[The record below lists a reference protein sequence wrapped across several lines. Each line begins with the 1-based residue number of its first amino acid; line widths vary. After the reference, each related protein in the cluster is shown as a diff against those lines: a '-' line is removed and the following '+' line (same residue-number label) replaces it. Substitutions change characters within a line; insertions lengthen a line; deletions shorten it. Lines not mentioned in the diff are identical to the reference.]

1 MQVHQAAAP
10 WLSYAI
16 PFAVIAVGMALR
28 WRRMRRVRKL
38 KIEMLWILPAVYA
51 AIVALVFFESP
62 PGVSGWAFSLAA
74 LAAGAAIGWY
84 RGQMMRITVDPET
97 HELSQQASPA
107 AFFLLIGLIFV
118 RSIAR
123 QEMGSGYGPHADHH
137 ATMLA
142 TDIVMAFALG
152 LIATTRIEMAF
163 RARRLLAAARLA

>member
-1 MQVHQAAAP
+1 MQVHQAATP

-38 KIEMLWILPAVYA
+38 TIETLWILPAVYA
-51 AIVALVFFESP
+51 AIVALVFFGSP

-74 LAAGAAIGWY
+74 LAAGAAIGWH
-84 RGQMMRITVDPET
+84 RGQMMRITLNPET

-123 QEMGSGYGPHADHH
+123 QEIGSGYGPH

-152 LIATTRIEMAF
+152 LVATTRIEMAF